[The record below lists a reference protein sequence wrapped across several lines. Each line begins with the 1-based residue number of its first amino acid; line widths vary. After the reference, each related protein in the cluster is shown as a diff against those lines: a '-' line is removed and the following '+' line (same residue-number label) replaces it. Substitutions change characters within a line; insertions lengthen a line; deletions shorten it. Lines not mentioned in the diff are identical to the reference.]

1 MFDPRLLV
9 GYDSSDD
16 ACVYSVSD
24 DVAVIETVDF
34 FTPIVDDPYLFGQI
48 AAANALS
55 DVYAMGGVP
64 KLAMNLL
71 CVPSCLPLDTVRA
84 ILEGGHDRAVEAGC
98 VIAGGHTIQ
107 DDEPKYGLCVTGFV
121 HPQHILKNIGAQP
134 GDVLVL
140 TKALGVGVIT
150 TALKAALADD
160 SARDAAYAS
169 MAALNAKAA
178 QAVREVENVHAC
190 TDVTGFG
197 LLGHSYE
204 MASGSGVTVR
214 LHGAALPLLPQAEEL
229 ADMGIVPGGA
239 CSTAHSARGSTW
251 PPTRRPRADCSCRFP
266 ARTRRSCSKS
276 STPSRRGAP
285 SSARCCRR
293 ARALWNLTE
302 RKKRR
307 KPRLSSLFSHKSC
320 FLCFFASRSSRN
332 SFGSASASALARRS
346 KTSLGLAVIS
356 PAAVSASLVSSGPTS
371 S

>member
-84 ILEGGHDRAVEAGC
+84 ILEGGHDKAVEAGC

-178 QAVREVENVHAC
+178 QAVREVSRVHAC

-204 MASGSGVTVR
+204 MASGSGVTLR
-214 LHGAALPLLPQAEEL
+214 LGGAYRNRDYVKPHLRVLDGAQRARLDLAADPQTSGGLLVSIPRADAEEL
-229 ADMGIVPGGA
+229 LEKLHAFAPWSAIVGEVLPQG
-239 CSTAHSARGSTW
+239 
-251 PPTRRPRADCSCRFP
+251 
-266 ARTRRSCSKS
+266 
-276 STPSRRGAP
+276 
-285 SSARCCRR
+285 
-293 ARALWNLTE
+293 E
-302 RKKRR
+302 
-307 KPRLSSLFSHKSC
+307 
-320 FLCFFASRSSRN
+320 
-332 SFGSASASALARRS
+332 SALEFD
-346 KTSLGLAVIS
+346 
-356 PAAVSASLVSSGPTS
+356 
-371 S
+371 

>member
-84 ILEGGHDRAVEAGC
+84 ILEGGHDKAVEAGC

-178 QAVREVENVHAC
+178 QAVREVSRVHAC

-204 MASGSGVTVR
+204 MGKR
-214 LHGAALPLLPQAEEL
+214 LGRHRPAA
-229 ADMGIVPGGA
+229 
-239 CSTAHSARGSTW
+239 
-251 PPTRRPRADCSCRFP
+251 
-266 ARTRRSCSKS
+266 
-276 STPSRRGAP
+276 RRGAAAAAAGGGAGGHGHRTGRRVP
-285 SSARCCRR
+285 QPRLCEAAPAR
-293 ARALWNLTE
+293 ARRRTAREARPGRRPADLGRTARVDSPRGRGGAA
-302 RKKRR
+302 RKA
-307 KPRLSSLFSHKSC
+307 PRLRCRGAPFVGEVLPQ
-320 FLCFFASRSSRN
+320 
-332 SFGSASASALARRS
+332 GESALEFD
-346 KTSLGLAVIS
+346 
-356 PAAVSASLVSSGPTS
+356 
-371 S
+371 

>member
-1 MFDPRLLV
+1 M
-9 GYDSSDD
+9 
-16 ACVYSVSD
+16 
-24 DVAVIETVDF
+24 IQTVDF
-34 FTPIVDDPYLFGQI
+34 FTPIVDEPYMFGQI
-48 AAANALS
+48 AAANSLS
-55 DVYAMGGVP
+55 DVWAMGGEPAVALNIVGFP
-64 KLAMNLL
+64 N
-71 CVPSCLPLDTVRA
+71 CLDPA
-84 ILEGGHDRAVEAGC
+84 ILGDILAGGADKVKEAGAVLVGGHSV
-98 VIAGGHTIQ
+98 Q

-178 QAVREVENVHAC
+178 QAVREVSRVHAC

-239 CSTAHSARGSTW
+239 YRNRDYVKPHLRVLDGAQRARLDLAADPQTSGGLLVSI
-251 PPTRRPRADCSCRFP
+251 PRADAEELLEKLHAF
-266 ARTRRSCSKS
+266 
-276 STPSRRGAP
+276 AP
-285 SSARCCRR
+285 WSAIVGEV
-293 ARALWNLTE
+293 LPQGE
-302 RKKRR
+302 
-307 KPRLSSLFSHKSC
+307 
-320 FLCFFASRSSRN
+320 
-332 SFGSASASALARRS
+332 SALEFD
-346 KTSLGLAVIS
+346 
-356 PAAVSASLVSSGPTS
+356 
-371 S
+371 

>member
-84 ILEGGHDRAVEAGC
+84 ILEGGHDKAVEAGC

-121 HPQHILKNIGAQP
+121 HPQYILKNIGAQP

-239 CSTAHSARGSTW
+239 YRNRDYVKPHLRVLDGAQRARLDLAADPQTSGGLLVSL
-251 PPTRRPRADCSCRFP
+251 PRADAEELLEKLHAF
-266 ARTRRSCSKS
+266 
-276 STPSRRGAP
+276 AP
-285 SSARCCRR
+285 WSAIVGEV
-293 ARALWNLTE
+293 LPQGE
-302 RKKRR
+302 
-307 KPRLSSLFSHKSC
+307 
-320 FLCFFASRSSRN
+320 
-332 SFGSASASALARRS
+332 SALEFD
-346 KTSLGLAVIS
+346 
-356 PAAVSASLVSSGPTS
+356 
-371 S
+371 

>member
-84 ILEGGHDRAVEAGC
+84 ILEGGHDKAVEAGC

-214 LHGAALPLLPQAEEL
+214 LHGAALPLLPQQLPPPLRPAERNNPPNK
-229 ADMGIVPGGA
+229 APVCQSD
-239 CSTAHSARGSTW
+239 SARRGRTFLSPTGLSKMILYCSYSPNILW
-251 PPTRRPRADCSCRFP
+251 PKIFGREYSV
-266 ARTRRSCSKS
+266 
-276 STPSRRGAP
+276 
-285 SSARCCRR
+285 
-293 ARALWNLTE
+293 
-302 RKKRR
+302 
-307 KPRLSSLFSHKSC
+307 SLLK
-320 FLCFFASRSSRN
+320 LNA
-332 SFGSASASALARRS
+332 
-346 KTSLGLAVIS
+346 
-356 PAAVSASLVSSGPTS
+356 
-371 S
+371 